1 MIRRSQMR
9 STGQSLVLL
18 LFAESQSSWVGC
30 TRGLLPDRVCLPYF
44 LPQRHCFPLPGV
56 PSD

>member
-9 STGQSLVLL
+9 STGQSLVLS

-30 TRGLLPDRVCLPYF
+30 MRGLLLYRICLPYF
-44 LPQRHCFPLPGV
+44 LPQRHCFLLPGV
-56 PSD
+56 QSN

>member
-9 STGQSLVLL
+9 STGQCLVLF

-30 TRGLLPDRVCLPYF
+30 IRGLLLYRIYLPCF
-44 LPQRHCFPLPGV
+44 LPQRHCFLLPGV
-56 PSD
+56 QSN